1 MAEFLGI
8 TGNVLIFTDSTFTAG
23 GITRGAVPATIL
35 TRGATLLLRD
45 IFFPEAGQGPG
56 EDPLSFQA
64 VGARVA
70 AATGAGGGEQ
80 GDMSTLATGLT
91 EIPYL
96 LSTDSHPTLGQVV
109 VQEFEDSG
117 AVELAIGTTVFRPAG
132 KLYSREVGPN
142 KMWFAV
148 ADESLVGIVEP
159 NSGLTAL
166 TTDADGV
173 QLRHVSV
180 VRSGSGCGS
189 CGACGACG
197 LCTFCGELNLGSGVA
212 AAVAVTAFAALG
224 ETAKAKP
231 IFQSAEIDRPSAT
244 HVLEEVNRR
253 LRELGLVAN
262 AVNDDWDIAQP

>member
-1 MAEFLGI
+1 MAQFLGI
-8 TGNVLIFTDSTFTAG
+8 SGNVLIFTDSTFTAG

-45 IFFPEAGQGPG
+45 IFFPEAG
-56 EDPLSFQA
+56 EDARVEPLSFQA

-70 AATGAGGGEQ
+70 EATSASGAKQDDTSSLAA
-80 GDMSTLATGLT
+80 GLT
-91 EIPYL
+91 EIPHL
-96 LSTDSHPTLGQVV
+96 VSLDSHPALGQVAM
-109 VQEFEDSG
+109 QEFEDSG
-117 AVELAIGTTVFRPAG
+117 AVELASGTSVFRPAG
-132 KLYSREVGPN
+132 KLYSRQVGPN

-148 ADESLVGIVEP
+148 ANESLVGIVEP

-166 TTDADGV
+166 TTDVDGV
-173 QLRHVSV
+173 QLRDVSV

-224 ETAKAKP
+224 EVKKKP
-231 IFQSAEIDRPSAT
+231 IFESAESDRPSAT
-244 HVLEEVNRR
+244 YVLEEVNRR
-253 LRELGLVAN
+253 LGELGLVAN